1 MARKRKHSVISP
13 SGSHRWLNCP
23 GSAKREAKYPN
34 KDSVYSLEGTDAHS
48 LLEHCIKEL
57 RPASSYVGKEL
68 IREDGTFFIVDAE
81 MAACVDLC
89 YQWAMETVNSLDGAI
104 ITPETRYELPFIHKE
119 LAGTCDITIRQPFG
133 KLIICDYKH
142 GKGINVKVVNNSQ
155 LMIYALGALGELDK
169 SGVERYEMIDIVIW
183 QPRTNEEPKIWQVT
197 PKELRLWGE
206 KTLKPGAIKAAKGSK
221 SLSPGDWCQ
230 FCKVKDNMQCPKLNQ
245 RAIDVFKNE
254 EKTPEVTDL
263 TPAMMGEIWPK
274 LALFDMWKKA
284 LLDRMR
290 GVMLDGGEIP
300 GVKLVEGRSNRV
312 WKDEKLAQETLGRL
326 IPFDFNSL
334 FTQKFSTVAQAEKIL
349 KKIKSDVALETF
361 YAELVDKP
369 QGKPTI
375 APADDKR
382 PALDLKGLTDYFTNE
397 ENDNE

>member
-1 MARKRKHSVISP
+1 MARKHSVISP

-34 KDSVYSLEGTDAHS
+34 KDSAYSLEGTDAHS
-48 LLEHCIKEL
+48 LLEHCIKEI

-89 YQWAMETVNSLDGAI
+89 YQWAMETVNSLDGAT

-142 GKGINVKVVNNSQ
+142 GKGINVEVVGNSQ
-155 LMIYALGALGELDK
+155 LMIYALGALGALDK

-183 QPRTNEEPKIWQVT
+183 QPRTNEEPKIWQIS

-206 KTLKPGAIKAAKGSK
+206 KTLKPGATKAVKGSK
-221 SLSPGDWCQ
+221 SLVPGEWCQ

-254 EKTPEVTDL
+254 EKTPDVKDL

-274 LALFDMWKKA
+274 LALFDVWKKA
-284 LLDRMR
+284 LLDTMT
-290 GVMLDGGEIP
+290 GIMLDGGEIP
-300 GVKLVEGRSNRV
+300 GVKLVEGRSNRA

-326 IPFDFNSL
+326 IPFDFNTL
-334 FTQKFSTVAQAEKIL
+334 FSQKFATVAQAEKIL

-361 YAELVDKP
+361 YAELVEKP

-375 APADDKR
+375 APSDDKR